1 MIRLLIKVIL
11 LCNICLPAAATT
23 VLRWVDADGVT
34 HFSDTPPVDN
44 AEVVTELEFRD
55 SLPTV
60 AEDDYYSIANQWN
73 RMREE
78 REAKTK
84 LALEKAKIRLS
95 ESAATAYTE
104 PVEDYA
110 TYYPAYI
117 FPYRRHHTHRPG
129 LQPRRD
135 RPARTGHRV
144 TARDGRAGGAQH
156 SRNPSRKAMGP
167 RAGRGSGRRG
177 AAGVSF
183 GFNLR

>member
-34 HFSDTPPVDN
+34 HFSDTPPD
-44 AEVVTELEFRD
+44 
-55 SLPTV
+55 
-60 AEDDYYSIANQWN
+60 QWN

-117 FPYRRHHTHRPG
+117 GIHATPHGKPWGRVG
-129 LQPRRD
+129 
-135 RPARTGHRV
+135 PAV
-144 TARDGRAGGAQH
+144 RAVAG
-156 SRNPSRKAMGP
+156 PSG
-167 RAGRGSGRRG
+167 
-177 AAGVSF
+177 
-183 GFNLR
+183 